1 MENIKMGCCE
11 TRNGMSDTQKFLEPG
26 PWESYNRPPSPVAI
40 EQPKPILIITEE
52 EKHAIL
58 NNFSLSLLEDYISK
72 LTSLP
77 IWSPFIERNKIIVQ
91 CLTGSVFTSKI
102 PVVLAHIDFNFI
114 ISCKTIINYICFDRT
129 WDSSIVK
136 FEVKPTD
143 GPYNVVIVKKFPFI
157 NRKYYCQVHVK
168 ENGKNASVI
177 FVKNLEGST
186 EMDKDEVGEVVFI
199 MINIQEND
207 EGTALMI
214 VSQVD
219 SKQEIS
225 AGLARK
231 AAQEMYQWLM
241 VLRIRC
247 ASSLPQTQQGFQ

>member
-1 MENIKMGCCE
+1 MGCCE
-11 TRNGMSDTQKFLEPG
+11 TRNGMSDTQKFPEPG
-26 PWESYNRPPSPVAI
+26 PWESYNRPPSPAAI
-40 EQPKPILIITEE
+40 GQPKPILIITEE
-52 EKHAIL
+52 EKNALL

-91 CLTGSVFTSKI
+91 CINGSVFTSKI
-102 PVVLAHIDFNFI
+102 PVVLAHVDFNFI
-114 ISCKTIINYICFDRT
+114 ISCKSIINYICFDRT
-129 WDSSIVK
+129 WDSSIIK
-136 FEVKPTD
+136 FDVKPTD
-143 GPYNVVIVKKFPFI
+143 GPFDVTIVKKFPFI
-157 NRKYYCQVHVK
+157 NRKYYCKVHIK
-168 ENGKNASVI
+168 ENENEKNASII
-177 FVKNLEGST
+177 FVKNTEGNNGV
-186 EMDKDEVGEVVFI
+186 EKDEVGEAVFI
-199 MINIQEND
+199 MINIQENE

-225 AGLARK
+225 AGLSRT

-247 ASSLPQTQQGFQ
+247 ASSSPRTQQGLQ